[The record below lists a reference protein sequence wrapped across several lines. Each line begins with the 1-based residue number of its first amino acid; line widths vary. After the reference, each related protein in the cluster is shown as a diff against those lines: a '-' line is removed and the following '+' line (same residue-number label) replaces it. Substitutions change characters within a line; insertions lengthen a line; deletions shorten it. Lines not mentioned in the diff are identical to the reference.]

1 MTTRGFTLQP
11 ALTHKKRLEEI
22 CQMELAEAEIAYGHE
37 RRVLSLLGDLERMG
51 YEELERQQGQGQLD
65 ITTINIYLYDLQ
77 TLQKKIDEQTRIL
90 DSLAATVRQK
100 REALVGAAKEKKAME
115 KLKEKHERELTQA
128 LGRTENKLLDE
139 IATSQFNRRK
149 IGLEQLVY

>member
-1 MTTRGFTLQP
+1 MTTREFTLQP

-22 CQMELAEAEIAYGHE
+22 CQMELAEAEIAHEHE
-37 RRVLSLLGDLERMG
+37 RRVLNLLSDLERLG
-51 YEELERQQGQGQLD
+51 YEELARQQSHGQLD

-77 TLQKKIDEQTRIL
+77 TLQKKIDEQMRIL
-90 DSLAATVRQK
+90 DSLAATVLQK
-100 REALVGAAKEKKAME
+100 REALIGAAKEKKALE
-115 KLKEKHERELTQA
+115 KLKEKHERELAQA
-128 LGRTENKLLDE
+128 LGRAENKLLEE